1 MRQVG
6 TLDEHEDARRL
17 TSYLITQGIASHA
30 EQDGDS
36 WAIWVRD
43 ENDMERARTEF
54 SNFVAAPDHQR
65 YQGAA
70 REAEAILREEQ
81 KKREQARK
89 NVVTM
94 RDRWARP
101 ASRRLPLVFTMI
113 VLSVLVYLITD
124 FGGGRRDEEDVY
136 FELTFSSLTDYA
148 ASDRN
153 PLASIQQG
161 ELWRLITPIFLHPG
175 GILHL
180 LFNVYVLYFFGGQTE
195 MRIGT
200 FRFALLALVLAI
212 FSNCAQALLP
222 VVAPGLVGE
231 PLLTLIGTSDPF
243 FGGMSGVNYGLFG
256 YVWIRS
262 RMDPSS
268 GFFIDSINIAILIGW
283 LVFCFTGLAGPIAN
297 IAHLAGLLAGLMLG
311 YLPMLLGRGR

>member
-6 TLDEHEDARRL
+6 TLDEHEHARRL

-54 SNFVAAPDHQR
+54 SNFVAAPDDQR

-70 REAEAILREEQ
+70 REAEAILRGEQ

-101 ASRRLPLVFTMI
+101 ASRRMPLVFTMI
-113 VLSVLVYLITD
+113 VLAVLVSLVTNS
-124 FGGGRRDEEDVY
+124 GAGRRDEGDIFY
-136 FELTFSSLTDYA
+136 QLTYSSLTDYM
-148 ASDRN
+148 ASDGN
-153 PLASIQQG
+153 PLASLQQG
-161 ELWRLITPIFLHPG
+161 ELWRLITPAFLHFG
-175 GILHL
+175 LLHL
-180 LFNVYVLYFFGGQTE
+180 AFNVYVLYFFGGQTE
-195 MRIGT
+195 TRLGT
-200 FRFALLALVLAI
+200 FRFALLALALAI
-212 FSNCAQALLP
+212 FSNSAEALLP
-222 VVAPGLVGE
+222 MVAPSLVGE
-231 PLLTLIGTSDPF
+231 PLLTLIGSPNIH

-262 RMDPSS
+262 RLEPTS
-268 GFFIDSINIAILIGW
+268 GFFIDSINVAILLGW
-283 LVFCFTGLAGPIAN
+283 LVLCFTGLMGPVAN
-297 IAHLAGLLAGLMLG
+297 IAHLAGLLAGLLLG